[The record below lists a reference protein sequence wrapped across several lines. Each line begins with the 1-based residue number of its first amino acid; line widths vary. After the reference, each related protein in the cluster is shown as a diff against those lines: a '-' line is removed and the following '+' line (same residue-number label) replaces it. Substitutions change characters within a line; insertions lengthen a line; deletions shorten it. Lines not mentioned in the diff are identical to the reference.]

1 MWLYVWSYEQGGEGG
16 VMKDGELGRVYS
28 DGEVIFREGEEGD
41 RMYVVQSGRVR
52 ITKKSPAGELPIAV
66 LETGEIFGEMALF
79 DRLPRS
85 ATASAIGNTRILG
98 IDKKKLFQT
107 IDRDPSLVFRLIESM
122 SARIRRLN
130 DEFAQVKRKRL
141 GLCIDVEETC
151 NFVIEEARNIIN
163 AENGSVM
170 LLGQDK
176 KSLEIKA
183 AFGGMWDPR
192 QVLAIGDGIAGDV
205 INTGKAELVNHV
217 AADPRFKKGKA
228 SIASL
233 LCVPLKWR
241 GSAFGVINMSY
252 SSRKLFSIEDL
263 KMLRSL
269 SIYASIAIEN
279 ARSCSDL
286 MHATEGVFMHVSLLD
301 VQ

>member
-1 MWLYVWSYEQGGEGG
+1 
-16 VMKDGELGRVYS
+16 MKESELGRVYT
-28 DGEVIFREGEEGD
+28 DGDMIFQEGEEGD
-41 RMYVVQSGRVR
+41 RMYIVQSGRVR
-52 ITKKSPAGELPIAV
+52 ITKKSPAGELPIAI

-85 ATASAIGNTRILG
+85 ATATAIGDTRILG

-107 IDRDPSLVFRLIESM
+107 IDRDPTIVFRLIESM
-122 SARIRRLN
+122 STRIRKL
-130 DEFAQVKRKRL
+130 DEEFTQVKRKRL

-151 NFVIEEARNIIN
+151 NFVIEEARNIIS

-170 LLGQDK
+170 LVDQNK
-176 KSLEIKA
+176 KSLEIRS
-183 AFGGMWDPR
+183 AFGAIWDPR
-192 QVLAIGDGIAGDV
+192 QVLAIGEGIAGDV
-205 INTGKAELVNHV
+205 INTGKAELVNNV
-217 AADPRFKKGKA
+217 SADPRFKKGRA
-228 SIASL
+228 SITSL

-252 SSRKLFSIEDL
+252 SSRKLFTIEDL

-269 SIYASIAIEN
+269 AIYASIAIEN

-301 VQ
+301 LQ

>member
-1 MWLYVWSYEQGGEGG
+1 
-16 VMKDGELGRVYS
+16 MKESELGKAYS
-28 DGEVIFREGEEGD
+28 DGDVIFQEGEEGD

-52 ITKKSPAGELPIAV
+52 ITKKSPAGELPIAI
-66 LETGEIFGEMALF
+66 LEKGEIFGEMALF

-85 ATASAIGNTRILG
+85 ATATAIGDTRILG
-98 IDKKKLFQT
+98 IDKQKLFQT
-107 IDRDPSLVFRLIESM
+107 IDRDPTLVFRLIESM
-122 SARIRRLN
+122 SSRIRRL
-130 DEFAQVKRKRL
+130 DEEFTQLKRKRL

-151 NFVIEEARNIIN
+151 NFVIEEARNIIT

-170 LLGQDK
+170 LVDQDK
-176 KSLEIKA
+176 KFLEIKA
-183 AFGGMWDPR
+183 AFGAAWDPR
-192 QVLAIGDGIAGDV
+192 EVLSVGEGIAGDV
-205 INTGKAELVNHV
+205 IHTGKAELVNNV
-217 AADPRFKKGKA
+217 SADPRFKKGRA
-228 SIASL
+228 SITSL

-252 SSRKLFSIEDL
+252 SSRKLFTIEDL

-286 MHATEGVFMHVSLLD
+286 MHATEGVFMHVSLMDLR
-301 VQ
+301 

>member
-1 MWLYVWSYEQGGEGG
+1 
-16 VMKDGELGRVYS
+16 MKEGELGKVYS
-28 DGEVIFREGEEGD
+28 DGEVIFQEGEEGD

-52 ITKKSPAGELPIAV
+52 ITKKSPAGELPIAI

-85 ATASAIGNTRILG
+85 ATASSIGNTRILG

-122 SARIRRLN
+122 SSRIRRL
-130 DEFAQVKRKRL
+130 DEEFTQVKRKRL

-151 NFVIEEARNIIN
+151 NFVIEEAKNIIS
-163 AENGSVM
+163 AESGSVM
-170 LLGQDK
+170 LVDQDK
-176 KSLEIKA
+176 KSLVIKA
-183 AFGGMWDPR
+183 AFGAVWDPR
-192 QVLAIGDGIAGDV
+192 EELSIGEGIAGDV
-205 INTGKAELVNHV
+205 IQTGKAELVNNV
-217 AADPRFKKGKA
+217 SADPRFKKGRA
-228 SIASL
+228 SITSL

-252 SSRKLFSIEDL
+252 SSRKLFAIEDL

-279 ARSCSDL
+279 ARSCADL
-286 MHATEGVFMHVSLLD
+286 MHATEGVFMHASLLD
-301 VQ
+301 LQ